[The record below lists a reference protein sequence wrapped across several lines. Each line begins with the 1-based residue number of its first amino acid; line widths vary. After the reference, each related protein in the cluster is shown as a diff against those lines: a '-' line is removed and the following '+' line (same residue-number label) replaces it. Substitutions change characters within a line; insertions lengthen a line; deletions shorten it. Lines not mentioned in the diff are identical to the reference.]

1 MDFASAY
8 LAQIDV
14 AAMLPFIAVGFAA
27 QLVDG
32 ALGMAF
38 GVITNTMLVSVLG
51 VPPALA
57 SQRVHLVECFTTATS
72 GISHLLHGNIDAKLF
87 VRLLVPGMIGG
98 ILGAY
103 LLTSLDA
110 SVVKPFVL
118 LYLTGIGLWLL
129 VRGLLYPPKLKQ
141 AKMIAPLGLMGG
153 FLDAAGG
160 GGWGPVVTSNLLIQ
174 GADPRKVVGTV
185 NSVEFFLTV
194 TVSLAFIW
202 HLGIADVAGATLGLL
217 IGGVF
222 AAPIGAYA
230 AKRIPVKAMLVL
242 VGAVL
247 TLTSAFGIYK
257 AWF

>member
-1 MDFASAY
+1 MDFGAIFGQFDFTA
-8 LAQIDV
+8 L
-14 AAMLPFIAVGFAA
+14 LPFIAVGFAA

-38 GVITNTMLVSVLG
+38 GVITNTMLVGVLG

-72 GISHLLHGNIDAKLF
+72 GISHLLHGNIDKKLF
-87 VRLLVPGMIGG
+87 FSLLIPGVIGG

-103 LLTSLDA
+103 LLSSLDA
-110 SVVKPFVL
+110 GVVKPFVL
-118 LYLTGIGLWLL
+118 LYLTAIGIWLL
-129 VRGLLYPPKLKQ
+129 VRGLLYPPKLRE
-141 AKMIAPLGLMGG
+141 AKLIAPLGLVGG

-194 TVSLAFIW
+194 TVSIAFIL
-202 HLGIADVAGATLGLL
+202 HIGVADLAGATLGLL
-217 IGGVF
+217 IGGVM
-222 AAPIGAYA
+222 AAPIGAWA
-230 AKRIPVKAMLVL
+230 AKRIPVKPMLIL
-242 VGAVL
+242 VGVVL
-247 TLTSAFGIYK
+247 TATSAFGIYK